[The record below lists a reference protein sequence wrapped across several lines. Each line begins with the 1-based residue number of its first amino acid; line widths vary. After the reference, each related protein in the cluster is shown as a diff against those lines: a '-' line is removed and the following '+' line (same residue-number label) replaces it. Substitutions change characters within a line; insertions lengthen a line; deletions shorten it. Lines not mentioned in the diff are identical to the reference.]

1 MTANE
6 QTREFVRW
14 SAADGVATVIID
26 RPPLNPLSHGTKAE
40 LLACLEEI
48 AADHGVRCLILHG
61 AGGRAF
67 SVGADI
73 KEFPEM
79 VARHGVRDHAV
90 QEHTLYNRIDFFP
103 IPTIAAIEGHCL
115 GGGLEL
121 ALACDLR
128 IAGDSARL
136 GLPEVK
142 LGVFPGGGGT
152 ERLPRLIGESRA
164 RELIYTGEP
173 VDVREA
179 WRLGL
184 VNRIVPSGGALTAAQ
199 ELGRSIAEKP
209 GVTLRTVKS
218 VMDRGLC
225 MDGLEAQQV
234 SIEAIS
240 ALFESDAVRERVQAF
255 LEKRSTAPR
264 GKARS

>member
-1 MTANE
+1 MSPDSST
-6 QTREFVRW
+6 QHCVRW
-14 SAADGVATVIID
+14 SGENGLATLVID
-26 RPPLNPLSHGTKAE
+26 RPPLNPLSHQAKAE
-40 LLACLEEI
+40 MLGCLEEI
-48 AADHGVRCLILHG
+48 AADRTIRCVILHG

-73 KEFPEM
+73 KEFPDM

-128 IAGDSARL
+128 VASETSRL
-136 GLPEVK
+136 GMPEVK
-142 LGVFPGGGGT
+142 LGVFPAGGGT
-152 ERLPRLIGESRA
+152 ERLPRLIGEARA
-164 RELIYTGEP
+164 REMIYTGEP
-173 VDVREA
+173 VDAREA

-184 VNRIVPSGGALTAAQ
+184 VNRVAPTGKALEAAQ
-199 ELGRSIAEKP
+199 ELGHTIAERP
-209 GVTLRTVKS
+209 GITLRTVKA

-225 MDGLEAQQV
+225 MDLLEAQQISV
-234 SIEAIS
+234 EAIS
-240 ALFESDAVRERVQAF
+240 ELFLSDTVRENVRAF
-255 LEKRSTAPR
+255 LEKRPP
-264 GKARS
+264 KP

>member
-1 MTANE
+1 MTDPT
-6 QTREFVRW
+6 QRQFVRW
-14 SAADGVATVIID
+14 SAEAGLATLVVD
-26 RPPLNPLSHGTKAE
+26 RPPLNPLSYQAKE
-40 LLACLEEI
+40 EILACLEEI
-48 AADHGVRCLILHG
+48 AAEQSLRCLVLFG

-67 SVGADI
+67 SVGSDI
-73 KEFPEM
+73 KEFPE
-79 VARHGVRDHAV
+79 VTARRLGRQRAIHEHAV
-90 QEHTLYNRIDFFP
+90 YNRVDFLP

-128 IAGDSARL
+128 VASETSHL

-142 LGVFPGGGGT
+142 LGVFPAGGGT

-173 VDVREA
+173 VDAREA
-179 WRLGL
+179 WRIGL
-184 VNRIVPSGGALTAAQ
+184 VNRVAPAGQALAVAQ
-199 ELGRSIAEKP
+199 ELGRTIAARS

-225 MDGLEAQQV
+225 MDLLEAQQV
-234 SIEAIS
+234 AID
-240 ALFESDAVRERVQAF
+240 AIAELFQSEAVREGVTAF
-255 LEKRSTAPR
+255 LEKRPPR
-264 GKARS
+264 F

>member
-1 MTANE
+1 MTDPT
-6 QTREFVRW
+6 QRQFVRW
-14 SAADGVATVIID
+14 SAEAGLATLVVD
-26 RPPLNPLSHGTKAE
+26 RPPLNPLSYQAKE
-40 LLACLEEI
+40 EILACLEEI
-48 AADHGVRCLILHG
+48 AAEQSIRCLVLFG

-67 SVGADI
+67 SVGSDI
-73 KEFPEM
+73 KEFPE
-79 VARHGVRDHAV
+79 VTARRLGRQRAIHEHAV
-90 QEHTLYNRIDFFP
+90 YNRVDFLP

-128 IAGDSARL
+128 VASETSHL

-142 LGVFPGGGGT
+142 LGVFPAGGGT

-173 VDVREA
+173 VDAREA
-179 WRLGL
+179 WRIGL
-184 VNRIVPSGGALTAAQ
+184 VNRVAPAGQALAVAQ
-199 ELGRSIAEKP
+199 ELGRTIAARS

-225 MDGLEAQQV
+225 MDLLEAQQV
-234 SIEAIS
+234 AID
-240 ALFESDAVRERVQAF
+240 AIAELFQSEAVREGVTAF
-255 LEKRSTAPR
+255 LEKRPPR
-264 GKARS
+264 F

>member
-1 MTANE
+1 MPNDS
-6 QTREFVRW
+6 TRQFVRW
-14 SAADGVATVIID
+14 SAEDGLATLIVD
-26 RPPLNPLSHGTKAE
+26 RPPLNPLSHQIKTE
-40 LLACLEEI
+40 ILACLTEI
-48 AADHGVRCLILHG
+48 AADPEVRCVILHG

-73 KEFPEM
+73 KEFPDM
-79 VARHGVRDHAV
+79 VARRAVREHAV

-103 IPTIAAIEGHCL
+103 VPTIAAIEGHCL

-128 IAGDSARL
+128 VASEASRL

-152 ERLPRLIGESRA
+152 ERLPRLIGEARA

-173 VDVREA
+173 VDAREA

-184 VNRIVPSGGALTAAQ
+184 VNRVAPAGQALAAAQ
-199 ELGRSIAEKP
+199 ELGRTIA
-209 GVTLRTVKS
+209 GRTGLTLRTVKT
-218 VMDRGLC
+218 VMDRGQC
-225 MDGLEAQQV
+225 MDLLEAQQV

-240 ALFESDAVRERVQAF
+240 ELFESEAVREGVQAF
-255 LEKRSTAPR
+255 LDKRPPKPQAGTQS
-264 GKARS
+264 